1 MNKQNIVLVDSDITD
16 EWEYPHVL
24 KKVTGEK
31 WFVKSK
37 NTCKYRSGRGKIL
50 KYFWFFIFPLTIV
63 INRHKYAKIIAW
75 QQFFGLNIAFFMR
88 LFRLKKANDLTVMT
102 FIYKRKNGITGS
114 LYHKYIHFIVTSGY
128 IDRFICFAKEECNY
142 YSSLFGVEKSKFVF
156 EPLGVAKKNRY
167 ATSDK
172 GYIFATGRSNRNYDF
187 LVNTLN
193 SSGYELIIA
202 CDTYKNRRISNNV
215 KILDDCHGDTML
227 KLMAESHCVAV
238 PLKDLNISSG
248 QLVILQAMA
257 MGKPVVC
264 TNAEGV
270 KDYVTDG
277 ITGFLADNSKELF
290 LKAIHKLYSNKP
302 LYETMCVNARHAY
315 ENKYTSIAMF
325 ERIAAHIK

>member
-114 LYHKYIHFIVTSGY
+114 LYHKYKEY
-128 IDRFICFAKEECNY
+128 NEQERFK
-142 YSSLFGVEKSKFVF
+142 
-156 EPLGVAKKNRY
+156 
-167 ATSDK
+167 
-172 GYIFATGRSNRNYDF
+172 TG
-187 LVNTLN
+187 
-193 SSGYELIIA
+193 
-202 CDTYKNRRISNNV
+202 
-215 KILDDCHGDTML
+215 
-227 KLMAESHCVAV
+227 
-238 PLKDLNISSG
+238 
-248 QLVILQAMA
+248 
-257 MGKPVVC
+257 
-264 TNAEGV
+264 
-270 KDYVTDG
+270 
-277 ITGFLADNSKELF
+277 
-290 LKAIHKLYSNKP
+290 
-302 LYETMCVNARHAY
+302 MCL
-315 ENKYTSIAMF
+315 
-325 ERIAAHIK
+325 